1 MAVTNTGIV
10 ERVITGVN
18 ESDLWLDAEATSVV
32 SNTGAVERSITGVH
46 DANFVKPLGDEEIT
60 NGDFS
65 NSSTGWQSFNANASI
80 VDEKLE
86 CNNVVQN
93 VNIVA
98 QINAVPTQKYVK
110 LQYDVVVNSGSFR
123 ILLGS
128 SGTSTQITT
137 SGRYAFYETSGTG
150 GTLTLQA
157 RGGGFD
163 GSVDN
168 ISVKEVLVSRESTAT
183 NTGIVER
190 GVTGVNE
197 SDLWLDAEST
207 SVVNNTGIVERPIV
221 GVNES
226 DEMFPDNTISNIVN
240 IAGLISS
247 LIADLKA
254 RATTFENEDAT
265 QEILINLQK
274 C

>member
-46 DANFVKPLGDEEIT
+46 DANFVRPLGDEEVINGGFSDGVSNWALVGGGQETVVDGQLILRNTGRVKQLNVVDTNKTYIGKIIISGITIGSLDFYIGSADQLTIST
-60 NGDFS
+60 NGTHTFLVS
-65 NSSTGWQSFNANASI
+65 NPSDAVVYIYDNGDGW
-80 VDEKLE
+80 
-86 CNNVVQN
+86 
-93 VNIVA
+93 
-98 QINAVPTQKYVK
+98 
-110 LQYDVVVNSGSFR
+110 
-123 ILLGS
+123 
-128 SGTSTQITT
+128 
-137 SGRYAFYETSGTG
+137 
-150 GTLTLQA
+150 
-157 RGGGFD
+157 D
-163 GSVDN
+163 GSIDSV
-168 ISVKEVLVSRESTAT
+168 SVKEVIVSRESTAT

-190 GVTGVNE
+190 PITGVNE

-226 DEMFPDNTISNIVN
+226 EEMFPDNTISNIVN

-247 LIADLKA
+247 LIADLKV

-265 QEILINLQK
+265 EQILINLQK